1 MPGMSGMVDISWPG
15 MSWPGMGADWGL
27 VCDGLTFGVW
37 DGRPR
42 SRAGVALTGSAAF
55 SPAGVACPVGAVA
68 EATSV
73 TGATVGAIVFATGSA
88 TEIASLGW
96 GCSAAG

>member
-1 MPGMSGMVDISWPG
+1 MPDMSGMDDISWPG

-55 SPAGVACPVGAVA
+55 
-68 EATSV
+68 
-73 TGATVGAIVFATGSA
+73 
-88 TEIASLGW
+88 
-96 GCSAAG
+96 